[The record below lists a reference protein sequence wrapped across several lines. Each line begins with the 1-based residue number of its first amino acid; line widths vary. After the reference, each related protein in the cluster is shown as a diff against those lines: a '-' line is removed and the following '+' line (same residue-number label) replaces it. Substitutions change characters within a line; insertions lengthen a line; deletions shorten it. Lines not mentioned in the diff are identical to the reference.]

1 MRNALPLSLC
11 LLALRAA
18 PGAQQPPH
26 PAAEGQPEPPR
37 SGAVRWYAGDTHE
50 HFQPCLAPAQP
61 LEEILA
67 RMEAEDLSVG
77 NVLVWN
83 PGAHSAFADFACLV
97 TGELDPLSTPT
108 RALSLAVETSGLDC
122 AKWGHLIGLG
132 VGPEEA
138 RIVTS
143 SLAGGDCCNAPG
155 IVPGCGGD
163 GTGHLAA
170 PVAQHFLQRSGAVTG
185 YAHVIWPL
193 DDYFGSG
200 FPWYSELVASQFT
213 RDARC
218 IDPDRLLAV
227 PNLTRFLVEGS
238 LIYRTFFPLLGAVD
252 AVLGEVDF
260 VETIALGPR
269 FPLRFQPLAHW
280 QGLAYRLASLGSRVA
295 FAAGSDQDCAF
306 LTQDVLP
313 RTYVW
318 LDEPFSHAAWTRGLA
333 AGRTSLGIPGLRIDL
348 LADGMRAG
356 ESLYLDVPAEVR
368 IRVVVESAEPRAD
381 GIELLA
387 GGQVVATQPVT
398 LAAGRNQVEFGPL
411 ALPESTWLAARL
423 ASQLAHTGPLH
434 VYVDRLPIADCQAA
448 EYWML
453 WCDIVAKTALQV
465 PQLDLFGCQRSEA
478 FARLARAR
486 RAFKTYRDVEG
497 FDAELAA
504 ERYGRSTPG
513 ARGPISIGTT
523 ARARSEQPLL
533 LTCVNAPAQ
542 AQGVLHLSRAQRLP
556 GACQGD
562 FRLLVGTEPDEL
574 VASLPVQAT
583 RSGYAEVLVPAL
595 PDVDR
600 LFAQF
605 VWTNP
610 PGQPGHAC
618 GSAQAL
624 RSASDGLALEVER
637 PELLAI
643 AVTPVAPSIAK
654 GTSLAL
660 TAMGFFSDGRKRE
673 LTAALAWSSSDPG
686 VASVANAPGPAGRVT
701 GHALGTATIVASDPA
716 TGVSGS
722 TELTV
727 TPAVLTALEVAPA
740 KASLALGFAQPFE
753 AVGTFSDQTTQVLTE
768 LVAWSSTDPEVAHV
782 DGAGLVTTLGL
793 GTTTIV
799 ATAPGSSLTGTATL
813 TVTPAVLVTL
823 EIAPVNPSIALGT
836 GLAFT
841 ATGVFSDGLALEL
854 TETVLWSSSDPLVAS
869 ITSGPGQ
876 AGLAASHTV
885 GHTTI
890 RAEDPLSGVVGTSA
904 LEVTPAVLV
913 SLQVSPATAAVP
925 LGLAQAFRATGIY
938 TDAST
943 QDLTAQVTWSSA
955 DPGVAQV
962 SNAPG
967 SEGLATGLALGTT
980 LVSAVDPETKRA
992 GSAELAVTP
1001 AVLSAVRV
1009 LPATTSLAL
1018 GFELAYAA
1026 EGTYSDGGTRDL
1038 TQVVTWSSSAPDV
1051 AVVSNAP
1058 GSQGLATSLAVGFA
1072 TVRAT
1077 EPKSGRAGEGQL
1089 TVTPAVLTALEVQPL
1104 DPSVALGLA
1113 LPFAAVGTYSD
1124 ASTRTLTTSVTWS
1137 SVDPAVA
1144 VVSNAP
1150 GSQGLATTLA
1160 VGSAQIVARD
1170 PKSAIFGSSQLTVT
1184 PAVLVALA
1192 LAPQDAVVGLGTST
1206 PFQAT
1211 GTYSDGTLQ
1220 DLTGAVTWS
1229 SSDPSVAAI
1238 DNAPGSAGVAQA
1250 LGVGSTTIAAY
1261 SSKTGLSAATSLTVR
1276 PVLETLVVLPAEAS
1290 VLEGATRAF
1299 VAIGTYNDGSSADL
1313 TGQVQWSSSNPA
1325 VALVLAEPGR
1335 VRGLVPGTVTITA
1348 SDPLDG
1354 ALGTASL
1361 RVIERR

>member
-1 MRNALPLSLC
+1 MRIALPLSLC

-18 PGAQQPPH
+18 PGAQEPPH
-26 PAAEGQPEPPR
+26 VGGEGRPDPPS

-77 NVLVWN
+77 NVLVWH
-83 PGAHSAFADFACLV
+83 PGPHSSFADLVCLV

-108 RALSLAVETSGLDC
+108 RALQFAVETSGLDC
-122 AKWGHLIGLG
+122 SRWGHLIGLG
-132 VGPEEA
+132 IGAEEA
-138 RIVTS
+138 RFVTS
-143 SLAGGDCCNAPG
+143 SLAGGDCCDAPG
-155 IVPGCGGD
+155 LVPGCTGD

-170 PVAQHFLQRSGAVTG
+170 PVAQLFLQRPGAVTG
-185 YAHVIWPL
+185 YAHAIWPL
-193 DDYFGSG
+193 DDYFGNG
-200 FPWYSELVASQFT
+200 FPWRSELVASGFT

-218 IDPDRLLAV
+218 IDPDQLLAV
-227 PNLTRFLVEGS
+227 PNLPRFLVEGS
-238 LIYRTFFPLLGAVD
+238 LVYRTFFPLLGAVD

-280 QGLAYRLASLGSRVA
+280 HGLAYRLASLGSRVA

-318 LDEPFSHAAWTRGLA
+318 LDEPLSYEAWTRGLA

-348 LADGMRAG
+348 QADGMRVG
-356 ESLYLDVPAEVR
+356 ESLYLDGPAEAR
-368 IRVVVESAEPRAD
+368 IRVVVESDEPRTD

-387 GGQVVATQPVT
+387 DGQVVATQPVT
-398 LAAGRNQVEFGPL
+398 LVAGRNLLELGPL

-434 VYVDRLPIADCQAA
+434 VYVDGLPIADCAAA

-486 RAFKTYRDVEG
+486 RAFKTYRDIEG

-523 ARARSEQPLL
+523 TRARSEQPLL
-533 LTCVNAPAQ
+533 LTCVNAPSQ
-542 AQGVLHLSRAQRLP
+542 AQGTLLLSRVQRLP
-556 GACQGD
+556 GHCDGD
-562 FRLLVGTEPDEL
+562 VRLLVGTEPDEL

-583 RSGYAEVLVPAL
+583 RSGYAELLVPSI

-600 LFAQF
+600 LYAQF
-605 VWTNP
+605 LWTNP

-618 GSAQAL
+618 GSAAPA

-637 PELLAI
+637 PDLLSI

-660 TAMGFFSDGRKRE
+660 TAMGFFSDGRKRDV
-673 LTAALAWSSSDPG
+673 TTTLAWSSSDPG
-686 VASVANAPGPAGRVT
+686 VASVENAPGQAGLVT
-701 GHALGTATIVASDPA
+701 GHALGTAEIVATDLA
-716 TGVSGS
+716 TGLAGS
-722 TELTV
+722 TQLTV
-727 TPAVLTALEVAPA
+727 TPAVLTALEVTPA
-740 KASLALGFAQPFE
+740 KASLALGFAERFT
-753 AVGTFSDQTTQVLTE
+753 AVGIFSDQTSQVLTE
-768 LVAWSSTDPEVAHV
+768 AVAWSSTDPEVASV
-782 DGAGLVTTLGL
+782 DAKGLVTTMGV

-799 ATAPGSSLTGTATL
+799 ATDAASALAGSAAL
-813 TVTPAVLVTL
+813 TVTPAVLVEL

-841 ATGVFSDGLALEL
+841 AMGVFSDGLTLEL
-854 TETVLWSSSDPLVAS
+854 TETALWSSSNPLVAS
-869 ITSGPGQ
+869 ITSGPEL
-876 AGLAASHTV
+876 AGLATSHTV
-885 GHTTI
+885 GSTTI
-890 RAEDPLSGVVGTSA
+890 RAEDPVSGVAGTTQ

-913 SLQVSPATAAVP
+913 TLEVTPATAAIP
-925 LGLAQAFRATGIY
+925 LGLQQAFRATGIY

-955 DPGVAQV
+955 DPGVAFV

-980 LVSAVDPETKRA
+980 LVSAVDPETGR
-992 GSAELAVTP
+992 SATAQLQVTP
-1001 AVLSAVRV
+1001 AVLVAVRV
-1009 LPATTSLAL
+1009 LPAVASLAL
-1018 GFELAYAA
+1018 GFQLAYAA
-1026 EGTYSDGGTRDL
+1026 EGTYSDGSTRDL
-1038 TQVVTWSSSAPDV
+1038 TTVVTWSSSAPAV
-1051 AVVSNAP
+1051 ATVSNAP
-1058 GSQGLATSLAVGFA
+1058 GSQGLATSLMVGV
-1072 TVRAT
+1072 TSVRAN
-1077 EPKSGRAGEGQL
+1077 EPKSGLAGEGQL
-1089 TVTPAVLTALEVQPL
+1089 TVTPAVLTVLEVLPL
-1104 DPSVALGLA
+1104 DPAVALGLV
-1113 LPFAAVGTYSD
+1113 LPFTAVGTYSD
-1124 ASTRTLTTSVTWS
+1124 ESTRELTDAVTWS
-1137 SVDPAVA
+1137 SSDPAVA
-1144 VVSNAP
+1144 VVSNTP
-1150 GSQGLATTLA
+1150 GSQGRATTLA
-1160 VGSAQIVARD
+1160 VGKTSIRALD
-1170 PKSAIFGSSQLTVT
+1170 PKSGVSGASQLTVT

-1192 LAPQDAVVGLGTST
+1192 LAPEDALIGLGTST
-1206 PFQAT
+1206 AFQAT
-1211 GTYSDGTLQ
+1211 GTYSDGTLL

-1238 DNAPGSAGVAQA
+1238 DNAPGNAGVAQA

-1261 SSKTGLSAATSLTVR
+1261 SSKSGITASTSLTVR
-1276 PVLETLVVLPAEAS
+1276 PVLETLTVLPANAS
-1290 VLEGATRAF
+1290 VIEGSTRAF
-1299 VAIGTYNDGSSADL
+1299 VAVGTYNDGSSADL
-1313 TGQVQWSSSNPA
+1313 TAQVLWSSSDPN
-1325 VALVLAEPGR
+1325 VALVLPEAGL
-1335 VRGLVPGTVTITA
+1335 VRGIAPGTVTISA

-1354 ALGTASL
+1354 VVGATTL

>member
-1 MRNALPLSLC
+1 MRIALSLSLC

-18 PGAQQPPH
+18 PGAQEPPH
-26 PAAEGQPEPPR
+26 LDGQGTPEPP

-83 PGAHSAFADFACLV
+83 PGPHSAFTDFACLV

-108 RALSLAVETSGLDC
+108 RALRFAVETSGLDC
-122 AKWGHLIGLG
+122 ARWGHLSGLG
-132 VGPEEA
+132 IGAEEA
-138 RIVTS
+138 RFVTS
-143 SLAGGDCCNAPG
+143 SLAGGDCCDAPG
-155 IVPGCGGD
+155 LVPGCSGD

-170 PVAQHFLQRSGAVTG
+170 PVAQHFLQRPGAVTG
-185 YAHVIWPL
+185 YAHAIWPL
-193 DDYFGSG
+193 DDYFGNG
-200 FPWYSELVASQFT
+200 FPWQAELVASGFT

-227 PNLTRFLVEGS
+227 PNLQRFLVEGS
-238 LIYRTFFPLLGAVD
+238 LVYRTFFPLLGAVD

-280 QGLAYRLASLGSRVA
+280 HGLAYRLASLGSRVA

-318 LDEPFSHAAWTRGLA
+318 LDEPFSYEAWTRGLA

-348 LADGMRAG
+348 VADGKRAG
-356 ESLYLDVPAEVR
+356 ESLYVDRQAEVR
-368 IRVVVESAEPRAD
+368 IRVVVESAASGSD
-381 GIELLA
+381 GIELLS
-387 GGQVVATQPVT
+387 GGQVVATQAVT
-398 LAAGRNQVEFGPL
+398 LVAGRNAFELAPL
-411 ALPESTWLAARL
+411 ELLESTWLAARL
-423 ASQLAHTGPLH
+423 SSQKAHTGPLH
-434 VYVDRLPIADCQAA
+434 VYVDGRPIADCAAA

-486 RAFKTYRDVEG
+486 RAFKTYRDIEG
-497 FDAELAA
+497 FDAALAA

-513 ARGPISIGTT
+513 ARGPISIGTMG
-523 ARARSEQPLL
+523 RARSEEPLL
-533 LTCVNAPAQ
+533 LTCVNAPSQ
-542 AQGVLHLSRAQRLP
+542 AQGVLHVSRAQRLP

-562 FRLLVGTEPDEL
+562 FRLLVGTEPGEL
-574 VASLPVQAT
+574 VASIPVQAT

-595 PDVDR
+595 PDVDH

-605 VWTNP
+605 VWQNP
-610 PGQPGHAC
+610 PGQPGRAC
-618 GSAQAL
+618 GSAPAL

-654 GTSLAL
+654 GTSIAL
-660 TAMGFFSDGRKRE
+660 TAMGLFSDGRKRE
-673 LTAALAWSSSDPG
+673 LSAALAWSSSAPE
-686 VASVANAPGPAGRVT
+686 VASVANAPGPAGLAT
-701 GHALGTATIVASDPA
+701 GHALGTATIVATDLA
-716 TGVSGS
+716 SGIAGGTS
-722 TELTV
+722 LTV

-740 KASLALGFAQPFE
+740 KASLALGFSRPFA

-768 LVAWSSTDPEVAHV
+768 LVAWSSTDPGVAHV
-782 DGAGLVTTLGL
+782 DGSGLVTTLGV

-799 ATAPGSSLTGTATL
+799 ATAPASSLSGSAAL
-813 TVTPAVLVTL
+813 TVTPAVLVAL
-823 EIAPVNPSIALGT
+823 ELAPVNPSIALGT

-841 ATGVFSDGLALEL
+841 ATGVFSDGFALEL
-854 TETVLWSSSDPLVAS
+854 TETALWSSSDPLVAS
-869 ITSGPGQ
+869 IQ
-876 AGLAASHTV
+876 DGLVVSHTV
-885 GHTTI
+885 GRTTI
-890 RAEDPLSGVVGTSA
+890 RAEDPLTGIAGTTE
-904 LEVTPAVLV
+904 LEVTPAALV
-913 SLQVSPATAAVP
+913 KLEVTPAAAAVP
-925 LGLAQAFRATGIY
+925 QGLAQAFRATGIY

-943 QDLTAQVTWSSA
+943 QDLTTQVTWSSA
-955 DPGVAQV
+955 DPGVAVV

-980 LVSAVDPETKRA
+980 LVSAIDPETKRT
-992 GSAELAVTP
+992 GTAELEVTP
-1001 AVLSAVRV
+1001 AVLSAVHV
-1009 LPATTSLAL
+1009 QPAAASLAL

-1026 EGTYSDGGTRDL
+1026 EGHYSDGATRDL
-1038 TQVVTWSSSAPDV
+1038 TTVVTWSSSAPDV

-1058 GSQGLATSLAVGFA
+1058 GSQGRATSLAVGIA

-1077 EPKSGRAGEGQL
+1077 EPKSGLAGEGQL

-1104 DPSVALGLA
+1104 DPAVALGLA
-1113 LPFAAVGTYSD
+1113 LPFTAVGTYSD
-1124 ASTRTLTTSVTWS
+1124 ATTRTLTTSVTWS
-1137 SVDPAVA
+1137 SSDPAVA
-1144 VVSNAP
+1144 VVSNAA
-1150 GSQGLATTLA
+1150 GSQGRATTLA
-1160 VGSAQIVARD
+1160 LGSTSIRAQD
-1170 PKSAIFGSSQLTVT
+1170 PKSAISGASQLTVT

-1192 LAPQDAVVGLGTST
+1192 LAPEDAVVGLGTST
-1206 PFQAT
+1206 PFHAT
-1211 GTYSDGTLQ
+1211 GTYSDGSLQ

-1238 DNAPGSAGVAQA
+1238 DNAPGNAGLAQA
-1250 LGVGSTTIAAY
+1250 LGVGSTTITAY
-1261 SSKTGLSAATSLTVR
+1261 SSKTGISATSSLTVR
-1276 PVLETLVVLPAEAS
+1276 PVLETLLVLPAEAS
-1290 VLEGATRAF
+1290 VLEGATRSF
-1299 VAIGTYNDGSSADL
+1299 VALGTYNDGSTADL
-1313 TGQVQWSSSNPA
+1313 TGLVLWSSSNPS

-1335 VRGLVPGTVTITA
+1335 VRGLIPGTVTITA

-1354 ALGTASL
+1354 VVGTATL